1 MADNLLLNVVIT
13 ADAHV
18 GEPEAL
24 RERLPETFRA
34 RLPELAVNADGNLEF
49 KVNGK
54 VVDGPPERKPT
65 EEDLLR
71 EFRSDPSQGTD
82 PERRLLDM
90 AIEGIDAQVIFPNIG
105 LSCSMGDEDAEYYQ
119 AWARAHNDLVWELFK
134 PYHQRFKPA
143 GMIPIDDID
152 AAIAEA
158 ERCAQRGFCT
168 LFLPAVVPWQP
179 YWLPIYEPV
188 WSFVEESGI
197 PLNFHIFSGNLA
209 LRNDFASAGDLDQER
224 YKKARR
230 VAKKEGNEEELLS
243 TVLGLAAGMSPIVNL
258 TGAGVLERHPN
269 LRFVVTESECG
280 WLAWLLQAMDQM
292 QERRYLGMRK
302 LSLRA
307 SEYFKRQ
314 GAVTI
319 SDDPVALN
327 NVDFTGADCLIW
339 GNDYP
344 HDEGTFP
351 HSRRPIEE
359 IKERLAPKD
368 AHNVLCGNAA
378 RLFGFDLEYLA
389 AHRDD
394 LTRRG
399 SGA

>member
-1 MADNLLLNVVIT
+1 MTTANPLPDLVIT

-24 RERLPETFRA
+24 RKRLPERFRA
-34 RLPELAVNADGNLEF
+34 RLPELTVDADGNLVF

-54 VVDGPPERKPT
+54 VVEGPPERKPT
-65 EEDLLR
+65 AEDLLR

-82 PERRLLDM
+82 LERRLHDM
-90 AIEGIDAQVIFPNIG
+90 AIEGVDGQVIFPNIG
-105 LSCSMGDEDAEYYQ
+105 LGCSMGDEDVEYYQ
-119 AWARAHNDLVWELFK
+119 AWACAHNDLVWDLFK
-134 PYHQRFKPA
+134 PFQHRFKPA
-143 GMIPIDDID
+143 GLIPIDDID
-152 AAIAEA
+152 VAVAEA
-158 ERCAQRGFCT
+158 ERCIERGFCT

-179 YWLPIYEPV
+179 YWMSVYEPL
-188 WSFVEESGI
+188 WSFAEEAGV
-197 PLNFHIFSGNLA
+197 PLNFHVFSGNLA
-209 LRNDFASAGDLDQER
+209 LRNDFASAGDLNQDR
-224 YKKARR
+224 YEKARR
-230 VAKKEGNEEELLS
+230 AVKEDDDGEELLS

-292 QERRYLGMRK
+292 QERRYIAMRK

-314 GAVTI
+314 GAITI

-327 NVDFTGADCLIW
+327 NVELTGSDCLIW

-359 IKERLAPKD
+359 IRKRLGPED
-368 AHNVLCGNAA
+368 AHKVLCGNAA
-378 RLFGFDLEYLA
+378 RLFGFDLDYLA
-389 AHRDD
+389 ANRGEVGHHRH
-394 LTRRG
+394 
-399 SGA
+399 

>member
-1 MADNLLLNVVIT
+1 
-13 ADAHV
+13 
-18 GEPEAL
+18 L
-24 RERLPETFRA
+24 RERLPERYRA
-34 RLPELAVNADGNLEF
+34 RLPELTVNTDGNLVF

-54 VVDGPPERKPT
+54 VVYGPPERKPT
-65 EEDLLR
+65 AEDLLR

-82 PERRLLDM
+82 LERRLHDM
-90 AIEGIDAQVIFPNIG
+90 AIEGIDGQVIFPNIG
-105 LSCSMGDEDAEYYQ
+105 LSCSMGNEDAEYYQ
-119 AWARAHNDLVWELFK
+119 AWARAHNDLVWDLFK

-152 AAIAEA
+152 AAVAEA
-158 ERCAQRGFCT
+158 ERCIERDFCT

-179 YWLPIYEPV
+179 YWMSVYEPL
-188 WSFVEESGI
+188 WSFAEEAGV
-197 PLNFHIFSGNLA
+197 PLNFHVFSGNLA
-209 LRNDFASAGDLDQER
+209 LHNDFASAGDLNQDR
-224 YKKARR
+224 YEKARR
-230 VAKKEGNEEELLS
+230 AVKEQDNDEELLDA
-243 TVLGLAAGMSPIVNL
+243 VMGLAAGMSPIVNL

-292 QERRYLGMRK
+292 QERRYIAMRK
-302 LSLRA
+302 LPLRA

-314 GAVTI
+314 GAITI

-327 NVDFTGADCLIW
+327 NVEFTGSDCLIW

-359 IKERLAPKD
+359 IRKRLGPDD
-368 AHNVLCGNAA
+368 AHTVLCGNAA
-378 RLFGFDLEYLA
+378 RLYGFDLDYLA
-389 AHRDD
+389 ANRDEVSRHRH
-394 LTRRG
+394 
-399 SGA
+399 

>member
-1 MADNLLLNVVIT
+1 MTADPLPDVVIT
-13 ADAHV
+13 ADTHV

-34 RLPELAVNADGNLEF
+34 RLPELTVNTDGNLVF

-54 VVDGPPERKPT
+54 VVYGPPERKPT
-65 EEDLLR
+65 AEDLLR
-71 EFRSDPSQGTD
+71 EFRSDPSQGTNL
-82 PERRLLDM
+82 ERRLHDM
-90 AIEGIDAQVIFPNIG
+90 AIEGVDGQVIFPNIG
-105 LSCSMGDEDAEYYQ
+105 LCCSMGDEDVEYYQ
-119 AWARAHNDLVWELFK
+119 AWARAHNDLVWDLFS
-134 PYHQRFKPA
+134 PYQHRFKPV

-152 AAIAEA
+152 LAVAEA
-158 ERCAQRGFCT
+158 ERCIERGFCT

-179 YWLPIYEPV
+179 YWMSVYEPL
-188 WSFVEESGI
+188 WSFAEEAGV
-197 PLNFHIFSGNLA
+197 PLNFHVFSGNLA
-209 LRNDFASAGDLDQER
+209 LRNDFASAGDLNQDR
-224 YKKARR
+224 YEKARR
-230 VAKKEGNEEELLS
+230 AAKEADDGEELLDA
-243 TVLGLAAGMSPIVNL
+243 VLGLAAGMSPIINL

-292 QERRYLGMRK
+292 QERRYIAMRK

-327 NVDFTGADCLIW
+327 NVELTGSDCLIW

-359 IKERLAPKD
+359 IKKRFGPED
-368 AHNVLCGNAA
+368 AHKVLCGNAA
-378 RLFGFDLEYLA
+378 RLFGFDLDYLA
-389 AHRDD
+389 ANRDEVRRHRH
-394 LTRRG
+394 RM
-399 SGA
+399 

>member
-1 MADNLLLNVVIT
+1 MTTADALPDLVIS

-24 RERLPETFRA
+24 RKRLPERFRA
-34 RLPELAVNADGNLEF
+34 RLPELTVDADGNLVF

-54 VVDGPPERKPT
+54 VVEGPPERKPT
-65 EEDLLR
+65 AEDLLR

-82 PERRLLDM
+82 LERRLHDM
-90 AIEGIDAQVIFPNIG
+90 AIEGVDGQVIFPNIG
-105 LSCSMGDEDAEYYQ
+105 LGCSMGDEDVEYYQ
-119 AWARAHNDLVWELFK
+119 AWACAHNDLVWDLFK
-134 PYHQRFKPA
+134 PFQHRFKPA

-152 AAIAEA
+152 VAVAEA
-158 ERCAQRGFCT
+158 ERCIERGFCT

-179 YWLPIYEPV
+179 YWMSVYEPL
-188 WSFVEESGI
+188 WSFAEEAGV
-197 PLNFHIFSGNLA
+197 PLNFHVFSGNLA
-209 LRNDFASAGDLDQER
+209 LRNDFASAGDLNQDR
-224 YKKARR
+224 YEKARR
-230 VAKKEGNEEELLS
+230 AVKEDDDGEELLS

-292 QERRYLGMRK
+292 QERRYIAMRK

-314 GAVTI
+314 GAITI

-327 NVDFTGADCLIW
+327 NVELTGSDCLIW

-359 IKERLAPKD
+359 IRKRLGPED
-368 AHNVLCGNAA
+368 AHKVLCGNAA
-378 RLFGFDLEYLA
+378 RLFGFDLDYLA
-389 AHRDD
+389 ANRGEVGHHRH
-394 LTRRG
+394 
-399 SGA
+399 

>member
-1 MADNLLLNVVIT
+1 MTADPLPDVVIT
-13 ADAHV
+13 ADTHV

-34 RLPELAVNADGNLEF
+34 RLPELTVNTDGNLVF

-54 VVDGPPERKPT
+54 VVYGPPERKPT
-65 EEDLLR
+65 AEDLLR
-71 EFRSDPSQGTD
+71 EFRSDPSQGTNL
-82 PERRLLDM
+82 ERRLHDM
-90 AIEGIDAQVIFPNIG
+90 AIEGVDGQVIFPNIG
-105 LSCSMGDEDAEYYQ
+105 LCCSMGDEDVEYYQ
-119 AWARAHNDLVWELFK
+119 AWARAHNDLVWDLFS
-134 PYHQRFKPA
+134 PYQHRFKPA
-143 GMIPIDDID
+143 GMIPVDDID
-152 AAIAEA
+152 LAVAEA
-158 ERCAQRGFCT
+158 ERCIERGFCT

-179 YWLPIYEPV
+179 YWMSVYEPL
-188 WSFVEESGI
+188 WSVAEEAGV
-197 PLNFHIFSGNLA
+197 PLNFHVFSGNLA
-209 LRNDFASAGDLDQER
+209 LRNDFASAGDLNQDR
-224 YKKARR
+224 YEKARR
-230 VAKKEGNEEELLS
+230 AAKEADDGEELLDA
-243 TVLGLAAGMSPIVNL
+243 VLGLAAGMSPIINL

-292 QERRYLGMRK
+292 QERRYIAMRK

-327 NVDFTGADCLIW
+327 NVELTGSDCLIW

-359 IKERLAPKD
+359 IKKRFGPED
-368 AHNVLCGNAA
+368 AHKVLCGNAA
-378 RLFGFDLEYLA
+378 RLFGFDLDYLA
-389 AHRDD
+389 ANRDEVRRHRH
-394 LTRRG
+394 RM
-399 SGA
+399 

>member
-1 MADNLLLNVVIT
+1 MTTANPLPDLVIT

-24 RERLPETFRA
+24 RKRLPERFRA
-34 RLPELAVNADGNLEF
+34 RLPELTVDADGNLMF

-54 VVDGPPERKPT
+54 VVEGPPERKPT
-65 EEDLLR
+65 AEDLLR

-82 PERRLLDM
+82 LERRLHDM
-90 AIEGIDAQVIFPNIG
+90 AIEGVDGQVIFPNIG
-105 LSCSMGDEDAEYYQ
+105 LGCSMGDEDVEYYQ
-119 AWARAHNDLVWELFK
+119 AWACAHNDLVWDLFK
-134 PYHQRFKPA
+134 PFQHRFKPA

-152 AAIAEA
+152 VAVAEA
-158 ERCAQRGFCT
+158 ERCIERGFCT

-179 YWLPIYEPV
+179 YWMSVYEPL
-188 WSFVEESGI
+188 WSFAEEAGV
-197 PLNFHIFSGNLA
+197 PLNFHVFSGNLA
-209 LRNDFASAGDLDQER
+209 LRNDFASAGDLNQDR
-224 YKKARR
+224 YEKARR
-230 VAKKEGNEEELLS
+230 AVKEDDDGEELLS

-292 QERRYLGMRK
+292 QERRYIAMRK

-314 GAVTI
+314 GAITI

-327 NVDFTGADCLIW
+327 NVELTGSDCLIW

-359 IKERLAPKD
+359 IRKRLGPED
-368 AHNVLCGNAA
+368 AHKVLCGNAA
-378 RLFGFDLEYLA
+378 RLFGFDLDYLA
-389 AHRDD
+389 ANRGEVGHHRH
-394 LTRRG
+394 
-399 SGA
+399 

>member
-1 MADNLLLNVVIT
+1 MTTPNPLPDLVIT

-24 RERLPETFRA
+24 RKRLPERFRA
-34 RLPELAVNADGNLEF
+34 RLPELTVDADGNLVF

-54 VVDGPPERKPT
+54 VVEGPPERKPT
-65 EEDLLR
+65 AEDLLR

-82 PERRLLDM
+82 LERRLHDM
-90 AIEGIDAQVIFPNIG
+90 AIEGVDGQVIFPNIG
-105 LSCSMGDEDAEYYQ
+105 LGCSMGDEDVEYYQ
-119 AWARAHNDLVWELFK
+119 AWACAHNDLVWDLFK
-134 PYHQRFKPA
+134 PFQHRFKPA

-152 AAIAEA
+152 VAVAEA
-158 ERCAQRGFCT
+158 ERCIERGFCT

-179 YWLPIYEPV
+179 YWMSVYEPL
-188 WSFVEESGI
+188 WSFAEEAGV
-197 PLNFHIFSGNLA
+197 PLNFHVFSGNLA
-209 LRNDFASAGDLDQER
+209 LRNDFASAGDLNQDR
-224 YKKARR
+224 YEKARR
-230 VAKKEGNEEELLS
+230 AVKEDDDGEELLS

-292 QERRYLGMRK
+292 QERRYIAMRK

-314 GAVTI
+314 GAITI

-327 NVDFTGADCLIW
+327 NVELTGSDCLIW

-359 IKERLAPKD
+359 IRKRLGPED
-368 AHNVLCGNAA
+368 AHKVLCGNAA
-378 RLFGFDLEYLA
+378 RLFGFDLDYLA
-389 AHRDD
+389 ANRGEVGHHRH
-394 LTRRG
+394 
-399 SGA
+399 

>member
-1 MADNLLLNVVIT
+1 VTTANPLPDLVIT

-24 RERLPETFRA
+24 RKRLPERFRA
-34 RLPELAVNADGNLEF
+34 RLPELTVDADGNLVF

-54 VVDGPPERKPT
+54 VVEGPPERKPT
-65 EEDLLR
+65 AEDLLR

-82 PERRLLDM
+82 LERRLHDM
-90 AIEGIDAQVIFPNIG
+90 AIEGVDGQVIFPNIG
-105 LSCSMGDEDAEYYQ
+105 LGCSMGDEDVEYYQ
-119 AWARAHNDLVWELFK
+119 AWACAHNDLVWDLFK
-134 PYHQRFKPA
+134 PFQHRFKPA
-143 GMIPIDDID
+143 GLIPIDDID
-152 AAIAEA
+152 VAVAEA
-158 ERCAQRGFCT
+158 ERCIERGFCT

-179 YWLPIYEPV
+179 YWMSVYEPL
-188 WSFVEESGI
+188 WSFAEEAGV
-197 PLNFHIFSGNLA
+197 PLNFHVFSGNLA
-209 LRNDFASAGDLDQER
+209 LRNDFASAGDLNQDR
-224 YKKARR
+224 YEKARR
-230 VAKKEGNEEELLS
+230 AVKEDDDGEELLS

-292 QERRYLGMRK
+292 QERRYIAMRK

-314 GAVTI
+314 GAITI

-327 NVDFTGADCLIW
+327 NVELTGSDCLIW

-359 IKERLAPKD
+359 IRKRLGPED
-368 AHNVLCGNAA
+368 AHKVLCGNAA
-378 RLFGFDLEYLA
+378 RLFGFDLDYLA
-389 AHRDD
+389 ANRGEVGHHRH
-394 LTRRG
+394 
-399 SGA
+399 

>member
-1 MADNLLLNVVIT
+1 MTTANPLPDLVIT

-24 RERLPETFRA
+24 RKRLPERFRA
-34 RLPELAVNADGNLEF
+34 RLPELTVDADGNLVF

-54 VVDGPPERKPT
+54 VVEGPPERKPT
-65 EEDLLR
+65 AEDLLR

-82 PERRLLDM
+82 LERRLHDM
-90 AIEGIDAQVIFPNIG
+90 AIEGVDGQVIFPNIG
-105 LSCSMGDEDAEYYQ
+105 LGCSMGDEDVEYYQ
-119 AWARAHNDLVWELFK
+119 AWACAHNDLVWDLFK
-134 PYHQRFKPA
+134 PFQHRFKPA

-152 AAIAEA
+152 VAVAEA
-158 ERCAQRGFCT
+158 ERCIERGFCT

-179 YWLPIYEPV
+179 YWMSVYEPL
-188 WSFVEESGI
+188 WSFAEEAGV
-197 PLNFHIFSGNLA
+197 PLNFHVFSGNLA
-209 LRNDFASAGDLDQER
+209 LRNDFASAGDLNQDR
-224 YKKARR
+224 YEKARR
-230 VAKKEGNEEELLS
+230 AVKEDDDGEELLS

-292 QERRYLGMRK
+292 QERRYIAMRK

-314 GAVTI
+314 GAITI

-327 NVDFTGADCLIW
+327 NVELTGSDCLIW

-359 IKERLAPKD
+359 IRKRLGPED
-368 AHNVLCGNAA
+368 AHKVLCGNAA
-378 RLFGFDLEYLA
+378 RLFGFDLDYLA
-389 AHRDD
+389 ANRGEVGHHRH
-394 LTRRG
+394 
-399 SGA
+399 

>member
-1 MADNLLLNVVIT
+1 VTTANLLPDVVIT

-24 RERLPETFRA
+24 RERLPERFRA
-34 RLPELAVNADGNLEF
+34 RLPELTVNTDGNLVF

-54 VVDGPPERKPT
+54 VVEGPPERKPT
-65 EEDLLR
+65 AEDLLR
-71 EFRSDPSQGTD
+71 EFRSDPSQGTNLD
-82 PERRLLDM
+82 RRLHDM
-90 AIEGIDAQVIFPNIG
+90 AIEDVDGQVIFPNIG
-105 LSCSMGDEDAEYYQ
+105 LCCSMGDDDAEYYR
-119 AWARAHNDLVWELFK
+119 AWARAHNDLVWDLFN
-134 PYHQRFKPA
+134 PHQQRFKPA

-152 AAIAEA
+152 AAVDEA
-158 ERCAQRGFCT
+158 ERCTERGFCT

-179 YWLPIYEPV
+179 YWMPVYEPL
-188 WSFVEESGI
+188 WSFAEEAGV
-197 PLNFHIFSGNLA
+197 PLNFHTFSGNLG
-209 LRNDFASAGDLDQER
+209 LRNDFASVGDLNQDR
-224 YKKARR
+224 YEKARQ
-230 VAKKEGNEEELLS
+230 VAKEEDNGEELLS
-243 TVLGLAAGMSPIVNL
+243 TVMGLAAGMSPIVNL
-258 TGAGVLERHPN
+258 TGAGVLERHPS

-292 QERRYLGMRK
+292 QERRYIAMRK

-314 GAVTI
+314 GAITI

-327 NVDFTGADCLIW
+327 NVEFTGSDCLIW

-359 IKERLAPKD
+359 IRKRLGPDD

-378 RLFGFDLEYLA
+378 RLYGFDLDYLV
-389 AHRDD
+389 AHRDEII
-394 LTRRG
+394 RHRY
-399 SGA
+399 

>member
-1 MADNLLLNVVIT
+1 MTTANPLPDLVIT

-24 RERLPETFRA
+24 RKRLPERFRA
-34 RLPELAVNADGNLEF
+34 RLPELTVDADGNLVF

-54 VVDGPPERKPT
+54 VVEGPPERKPT
-65 EEDLLR
+65 AEDLLR

-82 PERRLLDM
+82 LERRLHDM
-90 AIEGIDAQVIFPNIG
+90 AIEGVDGQVIFPNIG
-105 LSCSMGDEDAEYYQ
+105 LGCSMGDEDVEYYQ
-119 AWARAHNDLVWELFK
+119 AWACAHNDLVWDLFK
-134 PYHQRFKPA
+134 PFQHRFKPA

-152 AAIAEA
+152 VAVAEA
-158 ERCAQRGFCT
+158 ERCIERGFCT

-179 YWLPIYEPV
+179 YWMSVYEPL
-188 WSFVEESGI
+188 WSFAEEAGV
-197 PLNFHIFSGNLA
+197 PLNFHVFSGNLA
-209 LRNDFASAGDLDQER
+209 LRNDFASAGDLNQDR
-224 YKKARR
+224 YEKARR
-230 VAKKEGNEEELLS
+230 AVKEDDDGEELLS

-292 QERRYLGMRK
+292 QERRYIAMRK

-314 GAVTI
+314 GAITI

-327 NVDFTGADCLIW
+327 NVELTGSDCLIW

-359 IKERLAPKD
+359 IKKRFGPED
-368 AHNVLCGNAA
+368 AHKVLCGNAA
-378 RLFGFDLEYLA
+378 RLFGFDLDYLA
-389 AHRDD
+389 ANRDEVSRHRH
-394 LTRRG
+394 
-399 SGA
+399 

>member
-1 MADNLLLNVVIT
+1 VTTANLLPDVVIT
-13 ADAHV
+13 ADTHV

-34 RLPELAVNADGNLEF
+34 RLPELTVNTDGNLVF

-54 VVDGPPERKPT
+54 VVYGPPERKPT
-65 EEDLLR
+65 AEDLLR

-82 PERRLLDM
+82 LERRLHDM
-90 AIEGIDAQVIFPNIG
+90 AIEGVDGQVIFPNIG
-105 LSCSMGDEDAEYYQ
+105 LCCSMGDEDVEYYQ
-119 AWARAHNDLVWELFK
+119 AWARAHNDLVWDLFNSH
-134 PYHQRFKPA
+134 HQRFKPA
-143 GMIPIDDID
+143 GMIPIDNID
-152 AAIAEA
+152 AAVDEA
-158 ERCAQRGFCT
+158 ERCTERGFCT

-179 YWLPIYEPV
+179 YWMPVYEPL
-188 WSFVEESGI
+188 WSFAEEAGV

-209 LRNDFASAGDLDQER
+209 LRNDFASAGDLNQDR
-224 YKKARR
+224 YEKARQ
-230 VAKKEGNEEELLS
+230 VVKEQDNDEELLDA
-243 TVLGLAAGMSPIVNL
+243 VMGLAAGMSPIVNL
-258 TGAGVLERHPN
+258 TGAGVLERHPG

-292 QERRYLGMRK
+292 QERRYIGMRK

-314 GAVTI
+314 GAITI

-327 NVDFTGADCLIW
+327 NVEFTGSDCLIW

-359 IKERLAPKD
+359 IRKRLGPDD

-378 RLFGFDLEYLA
+378 RLYGFDLDYLV
-389 AHRDD
+389 AHRDEI
-394 LTRRG
+394 TRHRY
-399 SGA
+399 

>member
-1 MADNLLLNVVIT
+1 VTTANPLPDLVIT

-24 RERLPETFRA
+24 RKRLPERFRA
-34 RLPELAVNADGNLEF
+34 RLPELTVDADGNLVF

-54 VVDGPPERKPT
+54 VVEGPPERKPT
-65 EEDLLR
+65 AEDLLR

-82 PERRLLDM
+82 LERRLHDM
-90 AIEGIDAQVIFPNIG
+90 AIEGVDGQVIFPNIG
-105 LSCSMGDEDAEYYQ
+105 LGCSMGDEDVEYYQ
-119 AWARAHNDLVWELFK
+119 AWACAHNDLVWDLFK
-134 PYHQRFKPA
+134 PFQHRFKPA

-152 AAIAEA
+152 VAVAEA
-158 ERCAQRGFCT
+158 ERCIERGFCT

-179 YWLPIYEPV
+179 YWMSVYEPL
-188 WSFVEESGI
+188 WSFAEEAGV
-197 PLNFHIFSGNLA
+197 PLNFHVFSGNLA
-209 LRNDFASAGDLDQER
+209 LRNDFASAGDLNQDR
-224 YKKARR
+224 YEKARR
-230 VAKKEGNEEELLS
+230 AVKEDDDGEELLS

-292 QERRYLGMRK
+292 QERRYIAMRK

-314 GAVTI
+314 GAITI

-327 NVDFTGADCLIW
+327 NVELTGSDCLIW

-359 IKERLAPKD
+359 IRKRLGPED
-368 AHNVLCGNAA
+368 AHKVLCGNAA
-378 RLFGFDLEYLA
+378 RLFGFDLDYLA
-389 AHRDD
+389 ANRGEVGHHRH
-394 LTRRG
+394 
-399 SGA
+399 